1 MKISPVA
8 TTANTVGSAPEAAPA
23 LVPRTLRMNTNATPG
38 RADGQAEAAPPAPS
52 LTIPDTVDPTKAASE
67 ATEPLSPQFV
77 ALAKQRRALQQ
88 ERQEFER
95 KKAEAEAAPV
105 QGGGID
111 RARFKSDPLGVLLEE
126 GVTYDQ
132 LTEAIL
138 ANQNGHSPE
147 IQALK
152 AKIAELETGVEKRF
166 TDRDAESRKQVLAE
180 MQKDA
185 TGLAA
190 VGEDFEMV
198 RETGSIPAVMS
209 LIERTYDDSG
219 EVLDVRE
226 AMQLIEDELVTES
239 LKIAGIAKVQGRM
252 QPAAQPQQQ
261 QRPQQMRTLTNRDTA
276 VQPMSRKQRALAAFR
291 GESIK

>member
-1 MKISPVA
+1 MKISPMA

-38 RADGQAEAAPPAPS
+38 RADGQDGTAAAPS
-52 LTIPDTVDPTKAASE
+52 LTIPDTVDPTAAATE

-138 ANQNGHSPE
+138 ANQSSGGPE
-147 IQALK
+147 MAALK
-152 AKIAELETGVEKRF
+152 AEIKALKEGVDKQL
-166 TDRDAESRKQVLAE
+166 TDRDAQAEQTVLSE
-180 MQKDA
+180 MKKEA
-185 TGLAA
+185 TALAA
-190 VGEDFEMV
+190 TGEDFEMV
-198 RETGSIPAVMS
+198 RETGSIPAVMT
-209 LIERTYDDSG
+209 LIERTYRESG

-261 QRPQQMRTLTNRDTA
+261 QRTQQMRTLTNRDTA

-291 GESIK
+291 GEQIK